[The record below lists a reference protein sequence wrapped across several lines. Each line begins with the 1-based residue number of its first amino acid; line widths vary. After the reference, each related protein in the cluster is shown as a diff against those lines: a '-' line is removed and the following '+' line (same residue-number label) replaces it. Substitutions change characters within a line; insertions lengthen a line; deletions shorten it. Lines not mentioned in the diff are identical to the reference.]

1 MSPEKTMSL
10 LSRISSLAL
19 AAILAACG
27 GGGPATPPVTSFPEG
42 ALRAA
47 QPGDL
52 ASDFKARVAKR
63 IARGMTGQIEA
74 DVIALSGTVAV
85 ATPAAP
91 SGAYAGTVVQEAGVD
106 EDDLIKMGDGRL
118 YSLHMPYY
126 DYALSASQPGRL
138 SVSTIEADGS
148 LSSPAS
154 TPLEAALNYQGMYL
168 AGGGRVVVVAQDYGY
183 ADVRPGGA
191 GVATTVMPVA
201 TPKAR
206 LDMYEVLGNGQ
217 PARSHTLSLDGYIVS
232 TRMIGNVIYVASTW
246 APEVSIFGIS
256 TGTPEVQKALSGI
269 TSASLLPKIRVD
281 GGAAQTLVEEKDCL
295 LQPQDASLSLQLTT
309 VTAID
314 LSSPALERRSRCF
327 VGDASAL
334 YMSPANVYLASS
346 RNYWIANV
354 AALTVM
360 PRAATTDIHKFSLDG
375 LEVDYRGSGEVMG
388 HLGWDRDKAPYRMS
402 EHDGYLRVVSFTGET
417 GWWGEPVIQT
427 TAATGTATSSLKPS
441 PATLTVLREE
451 PAQRALVT
459 VSSLPNSNRPSA
471 LGRAGEQVYAVRF
484 AGPLAYV
491 VTFRRVDPLYVLD
504 LSNPLDPR
512 AAGELTVPG
521 FSDYLFPLADG
532 KLLGVGKEATADG
545 LMQGLKV
552 ALFDVADPARPAQLQ
567 GITLGERGSNSA
579 LDFSRHGINILS
591 QGSQVRI
598 SLPVRLATTVPGQLL
613 QLQQGLARFT
623 VDTAAGTLMQR
634 SMVSALQ
641 GDVNTTGFWTS
652 HALAFD
658 RSVQST
664 RATYYLTGGRVLTTL
679 E

>member
-1 MSPEKTMSL
+1 
-10 LSRISSLAL
+10 
-19 AAILAACG
+19 
-27 GGGPATPPVTSFPEG
+27 VTASPEG

-63 IARGMTGQIEA
+63 VAQGITGQLVA
-74 DVIALSGTVAV
+74 DAIAGPASVSVA
-85 ATPAAP
+85 ATAAP
-91 SGAYAGTVVQEAGVD
+91 SAAYAGTVLQEAGV
-106 EDDLIKMGDGRL
+106 EENDLIKMGDGRL

-126 DYALSASQPGRL
+126 DSSLSASQPGHL
-138 SVSTIEADGS
+138 SVSTIEPDGS

-168 AGGGRVVVVAQDYGY
+168 AGGGRVAVVGQDYGY
-183 ADVRPGGA
+183 GDVRPGGT
-191 GVATTVMPVA
+191 GVAATIMPVGA
-201 TPKAR
+201 PKAR
-206 LDMYEVLGNGQ
+206 LDTYEVSGNGQ
-217 PARSHTLSLDGYIVS
+217 PARSHTLSIDGYIVS
-232 TRMIGNVIYVASTW
+232 TRMIGNVMYVASTW
-246 APEVSIFGIS
+246 MPEVSIYGIP
-256 TGTPEVQKALSGI
+256 TGTPEADVQKALSGI
-269 TSASLLPKIRVD
+269 TSASLLPKIRID
-281 GGAAQTLVEEKDCL
+281 GAAAQPLVEEKDCL

-375 LEVDYRGSGEVMG
+375 LQVDYRGSGEVMG

-417 GWWGEPVIQT
+417 GWWGDPVIQT
-427 TAATGTATSSLKPS
+427 TGATGTATTSLKPS

-451 PAQRALVT
+451 PAQRTLVT

-567 GITLGERGSNSA
+567 GITLGARGSSSA

-591 QGSQVRI
+591 QGSKVRI
-598 SLPVRLATTVPGQLL
+598 ALPVRLATTVPGQLL

-623 VDTAAGTLMQR
+623 VDTAAGTLTQR
-634 SMVSALQ
+634 SMISALQ
-641 GDVNTTGFWTS
+641 GDINPTGFWTS
-652 HALAFD
+652 HALAFE
-658 RSVQST
+658 RSMQST